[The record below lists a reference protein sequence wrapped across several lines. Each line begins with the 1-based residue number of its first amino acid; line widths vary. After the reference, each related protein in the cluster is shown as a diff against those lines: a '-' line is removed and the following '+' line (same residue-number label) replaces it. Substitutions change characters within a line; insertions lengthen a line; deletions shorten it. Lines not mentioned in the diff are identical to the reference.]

1 MTIKMTRSIYFLAV
15 VLLLAGCRKYVE
27 IDQIGKRTLTYTK
40 DYRALLDNTSL
51 LEGSFGLAI
60 YSGDDT
66 RFIDSSKQVAMTD
79 IYANAYTW
87 QAQYWSETQGDVDWE
102 KLYNVIYN
110 SNVALAGVMDS
121 ENGTTAD
128 KQQLYAEA
136 LVHRSYAYWCLVNL
150 YGKQYDST
158 TAATDV
164 AVPLL
169 LTPDLFVDLTRASV
183 ATVYNQIIN
192 DLNEALPA
200 LPNLPDYNTRPS
212 KAGVYA
218 VLARTYL
225 GMRNFTNARAN
236 AEQALA
242 LQSGLLDLRTYAT
255 STTGFPYRTAD
266 PEVIFSKIA
275 QGFYTGIQLDTALLS
290 LLGTKDLRYT
300 LFVKSGGNFSPSF
313 NGYGY
318 WRYRYTREG
327 SAIFQ
332 GPRVPEMMLIKAEC
346 AARSGDATTA
356 IDLLNTIRQKRFV
369 TADYTALAAGTA
381 AEALTLVVNERKRE
395 FFGTGL
401 RWFDQKRLNRDA
413 AFATTV
419 TRRFK
424 GVDYTL
430 EPNSNRYIYPI
441 GNKYILLNPEL
452 VQSPR

>member
-1 MTIKMTRSIYFLAV
+1 MTRSIYFLAV
-15 VLLLAGCRKYVE
+15 ALLVTGCRKYVE

-66 RFIDSSKQVAMTD
+66 RFLDSSKQVAMTD
-79 IYANAYTW
+79 IYSNAYTW
-87 QAQYWSETQGDVDWE
+87 QEQYWSETQGDADWE
-102 KLYNVIYN
+102 KLYNVIYH
-110 SNVALAGVMDS
+110 SNVALDGVLES
-121 ENGTTAD
+121 ENGTAEE

-136 LVHRSYAYWCLVNL
+136 LVHRAYAYWCLVNL
-150 YGKQYDST
+150 YGKQYDSATAT
-158 TAATDV
+158 TDI
-164 AVPLL
+164 AVPVLL
-169 LTPDLFVDLTRASV
+169 SPDLFVNLTRAPV
-183 ATVYNQIIN
+183 ATVYNRIIT

-225 GMRNFTNARAN
+225 GMRDFTKARAN

-242 LQSGLLDLRTYAT
+242 LQSAILDLRNYAT
-255 STTGFPYRTAD
+255 STTSFPYRVAD
-266 PEVIFSKIA
+266 PEVIMSKIA
-275 QGFYTGIQLDTALLS
+275 TGNYTGIQLDTALLS

-300 LFVKSGGNFSPSF
+300 LFVKPGGSFSPSF

-327 SAIFQ
+327 NVIFQ

-346 AARSGDATTA
+346 AARSGDAATA
-356 IDLLNTIRQKRFV
+356 IDLLNTIRQKRFLA
-369 TADYTALAAGTA
+369 ADYTALLAGTA
-381 AEALTLVVNERKRE
+381 ADALTLVVNERKRE

-413 AFATTV
+413 AFAATV
-419 TRRFK
+419 TRKFK
-424 GVDYTL
+424 GVNYTL
-430 EPNSNRYIYPI
+430 EPNSNRYISPI
-441 GNKYILLNPEL
+441 GMKYILLNAEL